1 MEAVGEPEPAGAAL
15 NASTRPAGAAA
26 RNLAPLAVWLV
37 LRLMPVPA
45 GLSADAWHY
54 FAVFAAAIAAL
65 MLTPL
70 PGGAIGL
77 IAVSAITALGYVD
90 HDPAKSIAWALDS
103 FADTTVWLTFGA
115 FLFAIGYRRSGLGR
129 RIALNLVRLLGRR
142 TLGLGYAIALSDLAL
157 APGTPSNTARSGG
170 TIYPIVSQIP
180 PLYGSEPG
188 PTAQRIGTY
197 VMWTAFASTAVTSS
211 MFITALVPNAAA
223 LALAKQTLGLDVS
236 WTRFTLGFAPVGA
249 ALLLLVPLL
258 SHALTRPSV
267 REGKATVDW
276 AAVQLSRMGPV
287 SRVEWTMA
295 ALVILAIVL
304 WVAGSNPRIA
314 LPLLGSNFI
323 HPTAVVLL
331 VASAMWLLR
340 VVSWDDLVGD
350 REAWSVFL
358 YFALM
363 LTLAEGLNRTGF
375 IGWFASR
382 ATGPL
387 QGVDPRLAMAML
399 VALFFWS
406 HYLFASITSHA
417 LAVLPVVLAVA
428 RGMPGV
434 DGPLLAL
441 LCIYSL
447 GLMGVI
453 SPYATGCAPIYAASG
468 YIGRVRFWL
477 LGACFGMVYFV
488 ALMGGVWPWLA
499 WR

>member
-1 MEAVGEPEPAGAAL
+1 MTKTSAGAIA
-15 NASTRPAGAAA
+15 RGAT
-26 RNLAPLAVWLV
+26 PLVVWLALQLV
-37 LRLMPVPA
+37 PVPR

-65 MLTPL
+65 MLTRL

-77 IAVSAITALGYVD
+77 VAVSLITASGYVD
-90 HDPAKSIAWALDS
+90 HDPAKSIGWALGS

-115 FLFAIGYRRSGLGR
+115 FLFAVGYRRSGLGR

-170 TIYPIVSQIP
+170 TIFPIVSQIP

-223 LALAKQTLGLDVS
+223 LALAKQTFGLDVS
-236 WTRFTLGFAPVGA
+236 WTGFTLGFAPAGA
-249 ALLLLVPLL
+249 LLLLLVPLL
-258 SHALTRPSV
+258 AHALARPSI
-267 REGKATVDW
+267 REGQATVNW
-276 AAVQLSRMGPV
+276 AAAELNRMGPV
-287 SRVEWTMA
+287 SRTEWTMA
-295 ALVILAIVL
+295 GLVLLAIGL
-304 WVAGSNPRIA
+304 WVGGSNPRIA

-331 VASAMWLLR
+331 IASAMWLLR

-358 YFALM
+358 YFAMM
-363 LTLAEGLNRTGF
+363 LTLADGLNRTGF
-375 IGWFASR
+375 IGWFARRS
-382 ATGPL
+382 TGPM
-387 QGVDPRLAMAML
+387 QGIDPQIAMAML
-399 VALFFWS
+399 LALFFWS

-428 RGMPGV
+428 QGMPGV
-434 DGPLLAL
+434 DAPLLAL
-441 LCIYSL
+441 LCTYSL

-468 YIGRVRFWL
+468 YIGQLRFWL
-477 LGACFGMVYFV
+477 LGACFGSVYFI
-488 ALMGGVWPWLA
+488 ALLGIVWPWLA

>member
-1 MEAVGEPEPAGAAL
+1 MTQTSAGAI
-15 NASTRPAGAAA
+15 A
-26 RNLAPLAVWLV
+26 RSAAPLAVWLA
-37 LRLMPVPA
+37 LQLMPVPA
-45 GLSADAWHY
+45 GLSAAAWHY

-65 MLTPL
+65 MLTRL

-77 IAVSAITALGYVD
+77 VAVSLITALGYVD
-90 HDPAKSIAWALDS
+90 PDPAKSIGWALGS

-115 FLFAIGYRRSGLGR
+115 FLFAIGYRKSGLGR
-129 RIALNLVRLLGRR
+129 RIALTLVRLLGRR

-170 TIYPIVSQIP
+170 TIFPIVSQIP

-223 LALAKQTLGLDVS
+223 LALARQTLGLEMS
-236 WTRFTLGFAPVGA
+236 WTRFTLGFAPAGV
-249 ALLLLVPLL
+249 LLLVLVPLL
-258 SHALTRPSV
+258 TYALTRPSV
-267 REGKATVDW
+267 REGQATVEW
-276 AAVQLSRMGPV
+276 AAAELTGMGPV
-287 SRVEWTMA
+287 SRSEWTMA
-295 ALVILAIVL
+295 SLVLVAIGL

-314 LPLLGSNFI
+314 LPLVGSNFI
-323 HPTAVVLL
+323 HPTGVVLL

-350 REAWSVFL
+350 RDAWSVFL
-358 YFALM
+358 YFAMM
-363 LTLAEGLNRTGF
+363 LTLADGLNRTGF
-375 IGWFASR
+375 IAWFAGR
-382 ATGPL
+382 TTGPL
-387 QGVDPRLAMAML
+387 QGTDPRLATAML

-417 LAVLPVVLAVA
+417 LAVLPVMLAVA
-428 RGMPGV
+428 QGMPGV

-468 YIGRVRFWL
+468 YIGHARFWL
-477 LGACFGMVYFV
+477 LGMCFGAVYFV
-488 ALMGGVWPWLA
+488 VLLGVVWPWLVAWPWLA